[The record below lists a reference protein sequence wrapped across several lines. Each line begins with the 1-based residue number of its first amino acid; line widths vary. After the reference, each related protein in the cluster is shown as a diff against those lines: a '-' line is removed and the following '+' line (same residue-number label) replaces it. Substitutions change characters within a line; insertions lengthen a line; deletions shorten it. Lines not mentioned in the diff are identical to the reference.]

1 MKVKITF
8 KPNREDIIPAL
19 DQDLK
24 DLNREFQKEGIF
36 TKLYKAIPNMI
47 RGKLPFDMI
56 LENKDKLTLIDG
68 HRIEKSAK
76 DDGTYI
82 FFIDFTEATIEAFD
96 IIKQA
101 IDMMPPRLKQ
111 QLERVLCQDGS
122 RLENITRDGI
132 KRKVIKGLKDYGQV
146 ISLEDVV

>member
-1 MKVKITF
+1 MKIKITF
-8 KPNREDIIPAL
+8 KPSREDIIPAL

-24 DLNREFQKEGIF
+24 DLNKEFQKDGLF
-36 TKLYKAIPNMI
+36 LKFYKFIPKQFRQHI
-47 RGKLPFDMI
+47 PFNFI
-56 LENKDKLTLIDG
+56 LENKDKITLIDG

-82 FFIDFTEATIEAFD
+82 FFIDFTEATLD
-96 IIKQA
+96 ICDIYEKVIRMLPLRMKQN
-101 IDMMPPRLKQ
+101 
-111 QLERVLCQDGS
+111 LERVILRDGS

-132 KRKVIKGLKDYGQV
+132 KRKLIRGMKDYGQV